1 MQAKA
6 VREGSLGILIL
17 LGIGVFGGIILW
29 LKGVRLGEAGF
40 VFEIKFPDASGL
52 DVGSTVR
59 FRGVQV
65 GKVQSLNVQNDGAI
79 ITVAIGNP
87 NIIIPRQSIV
97 ETTQSGFISSTV
109 IDILPQT
116 DLGNSDPGKDESL
129 SPLSKTCNDQIVV
142 CNGKSIDGTV
152 GVSFTKLLRQTS
164 SALRQVNDSNLIG
177 SLNNTLKTTTEAAKS
192 IKRLSDRVTTVVSGV
207 DKQLDQFGETASKI
221 GNAAVSVRNTATTAQ
236 DFLASNRQNLANTL
250 QSISDTSKEAQTLLA
265 SAKPLLAD
273 GEFIGNLKKLS
284 ETAAET
290 AENLRT
296 ASKEINNPETL
307 ASLRATLDAA
317 RITFANT
324 QKISSDLD
332 ELTGDPKFRSNI
344 RNLVQGLTG
353 LVSSGSTLEFAAAE
367 KAPIAVDS
375 EKNTE
380 KTAEKTT
387 KEAETVNPLIQLLL
401 GDKKVAT
408 DVKGEK

>member
-29 LKGVRLGEAGF
+29 LKGVKLGETGF
-40 VFEIKFPDASGL
+40 VFDIKFPDASGL
-52 DVGSTVR
+52 DVGSNVR

-79 ITVAIGNP
+79 ITVAIANP
-87 NIIIPRQSIV
+87 SLIIPRQSII

-116 DLGNSDPGKDESL
+116 DLGKDESL
-129 SPLSKTCNDQIVV
+129 TPLSKNCNDLIVV
-142 CNGKSIDGTV
+142 CNGKSIDGRV
-152 GVSFTKLLRQTS
+152 GVSLTKLLRQTS
-164 SALRQVNDSNLIG
+164 AALRQVNDSNLIG
-177 SLNNTLKTTTEAAKS
+177 TLSNTLKTTTEAAKS
-192 IKRLSDRVTTVVSGV
+192 IKKLSDRVTTVVSGV
-207 DKQLDQFGETASKI
+207 DKQLDQFGETANKI
-221 GNAAVSVRNTATTAQ
+221 SNAAVRVGNTATTAQ

-284 ETAAET
+284 ETAAAT

-317 RITFANT
+317 RITFANA

-367 KAPIAVDS
+367 KAPIAIESD
-375 EKNTE
+375 KANNAD
-380 KTAEKTT
+380 KA
-387 KEAETVNPLIQLLL
+387 VNPLIQLLL
-401 GDKKVAT
+401 GDKKIAT
-408 DVKGEK
+408 DSLKQEK

>member
-29 LKGVRLGEAGF
+29 LKGVRLGETGF
-40 VFEIKFPDASGL
+40 VFDIKFPDASGL
-52 DVGSTVR
+52 DVGSNVR

-79 ITVAIGNP
+79 ITVAIANP
-87 NIIIPRQSIV
+87 SLIIPRQSIV

-109 IDILPQT
+109 IDILPQA
-116 DLGNSDPGKDESL
+116 DLGKDESL
-129 SPLSKTCNDQIVV
+129 TPLSKNCNDQIVV

-164 SALRQVNDSNLIG
+164 AALRQVNDSNLIG
-177 SLNNTLKTTTEAAKS
+177 SLNNTLKTTSEAAKS

-207 DKQLDQFGETASKI
+207 DKQLDQFGETANKI
-221 GNAAVSVRNTATTAQ
+221 SNAAVSVSNTATTAQ

-284 ETAAET
+284 ETAAAT

-296 ASKEINNPETL
+296 ASQEINNPETL

-317 RITFANT
+317 RITFANA

-367 KAPIAVDS
+367 KAPIAIESD
-375 EKNTE
+375 KANNAD
-380 KTAEKTT
+380 KA
-387 KEAETVNPLIQLLL
+387 VNPLIQLLL
-401 GDKKVAT
+401 GDKKIAT
-408 DVKGEK
+408 DSLKQEK